1 MFIKTNFL
9 KKLLLI
15 LFFTTTWSNASL
27 SDISLDTDLKGKTI
41 FCYYSSPDKLAEMLG
56 AEFINSKQVNLAIS
70 DKVAIDFQIYK
81 STYQIKEFYYKPS
94 LDGKKKIYTPVINI
108 KFPNIKVR
116 YDVDQIEI
124 FSSKNTFYEGIRPLI
139 SRGFPIGGGCRF
151 MDLKEDF
158 HTTMKKL
165 DLKIKEI
172 NKKAAKE

>member
-1 MFIKTNFL
+1 M
-9 KKLLLI
+9 KKLTFI
-15 LFFTTTWSNASL
+15 LFFTTSWSNVSL
-27 SDISLDTDLKGKTI
+27 SDISLDTNLKGKTI

-124 FSSKNTFYEGIRPLI
+124 FSSKNTFYEGIRPLV
-139 SRGFPIGGGCRF
+139 SRGFPMGGGCRF

-158 HTTMKKL
+158 HATMKKL

-172 NKKAAKE
+172 NKKATKE

>member
-1 MFIKTNFL
+1 M
-9 KKLLLI
+9 KKLIFI
-15 LFFTTTWSNASL
+15 LFFTTSWSNVSL
-27 SDISLDTDLKGKTI
+27 SDISLDTNLKGKTI

-70 DKVAIDFQIYK
+70 DKVATDFQIYK

-124 FSSKNTFYEGIRPLI
+124 FSSKNLYENLSKVNGEYKDNELVSEVIRFI
-139 SRGFPIGGGCRF
+139 ERDKKRPICSPQ
-151 MDLKEDF
+151 
-158 HTTMKKL
+158 
-165 DLKIKEI
+165 
-172 NKKAAKE
+172 N

>member
-70 DKVAIDFQIYK
+70 DKVATDFQIYK

-108 KFPNIKVR
+108 KFPNVKVR

-124 FSSKNTFYEGIRPLI
+124 FSSKNTFYEGIRPLV
-139 SRGFPIGGGCRF
+139 SRGFPIGGGCRY

-158 HTTMKKL
+158 YTTMKKL
-165 DLKIKEI
+165 DFKIKEL
-172 NKKAAKE
+172 NKKATKE